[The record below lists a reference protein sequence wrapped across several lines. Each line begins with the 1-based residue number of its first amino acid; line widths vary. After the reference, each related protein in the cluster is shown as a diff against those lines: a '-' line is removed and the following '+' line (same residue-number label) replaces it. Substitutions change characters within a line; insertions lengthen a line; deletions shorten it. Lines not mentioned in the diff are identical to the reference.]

1 MPKISEVTKFK
12 KVLWKTNQ
20 EKLHQVAKF
29 YWCFME
35 GSNFVSLTTKMSEIL
50 WLCGAIYLP
59 DFNMFPEYM
68 ENFRDNMQPH
78 MSLLRHCMQ

>member
-1 MPKISEVTKFK
+1 MPKISEVIKFK

-20 EKLHQVAKF
+20 EKLQVVKF

-50 WLCGAIYLP
+50 WLYLP
-59 DFNMFPEYM
+59 AFNMFPEYM
-68 ENFRDNMQPH
+68 KNLRENMELH

>member
-1 MPKISEVTKFK
+1 MPKISEVIKFK

-20 EKLHQVAKF
+20 EKLQVAKF

-50 WLCGAIYLP
+50 WLYFPA
-59 DFNMFPEYM
+59 FNMFPEYM
-68 ENFRDNMQPH
+68 KNLRENMELH

>member
-20 EKLHQVAKF
+20 EKLQVAKF

-59 DFNMFPEYM
+59 AFNMFRKYM
-68 ENFRDNMQPH
+68 KNFRENMELH
-78 MSLLRHCMQ
+78 MSILRNCMQ

>member
-1 MPKISEVTKFK
+1 MPKISEVIKFK

-20 EKLHQVAKF
+20 EKLQVAKF
-29 YWCFME
+29 YWYFME

-50 WLCGAIYLP
+50 WLYLP
-59 DFNMFPEYM
+59 AFNMFREYM
-68 ENFRDNMQPH
+68 KNLRENMELH

>member
-1 MPKISEVTKFK
+1 MPKISEVIKFK

-20 EKLHQVAKF
+20 EKLQVAKF
-29 YWCFME
+29 YWFFME

-50 WLCGAIYLP
+50 WLYLP
-59 DFNMFPEYM
+59 AFNMFPEYM
-68 ENFRDNMQPH
+68 KNLRENMELH